1 MAQAPERFYQYQQ
14 VFAGGVTATEE
25 AAKVDGIAKLD
36 HDNFALA
43 LKHVNRLIDTV
54 ENDEPLVSEWYGNA
68 CEIYAAMDLTHFCP
82 VDLIIP
88 TRPFFDTIERMHES
102 GTPSDSCALIQLA
115 VWGARAGIIPKPS
128 VITGMLEPCDAQS
141 LMHEAWETVPGWDD
155 IPTIS
160 LDPPYGYGDEDIQYF
175 ADQLRREIDFLE
187 EHTGHKMDWD
197 ELRRICGET
206 NKIYAYWDECNQ
218 VLMQKPCVYHSLQA
232 AEWGWT
238 QELHVNWPGD
248 PEVTEFFK
256 NMAETAA
263 ALYEQKRALA
273 QTSVYASCGPISM
286 ARGLKQSS
294 APGSSKPTVPSWSTA
309 LRVARP
315 THPLTLQRPK
325 PCFSDWRASQSMK
338 SR

>member
-14 VFAGGVTATEE
+14 VFAGGVAATEE

-102 GTPSDSCALIQLA
+102 STPSDSCALIQLA

-248 PEVTEFFK
+248 PEVTDFF
-256 NMAETAA
+256 
-263 ALYEQKRALA
+263 
-273 QTSVYASCGPISM
+273 
-286 ARGLKQSS
+286 
-294 APGSSKPTVPSWSTA
+294 
-309 LRVARP
+309 
-315 THPLTLQRPK
+315 
-325 PCFSDWRASQSMK
+325 
-338 SR
+338 